1 MKYSHLAYLSCFQDP
16 LKPSDFI
23 HRPIRIALIAFS
35 AFLLAFTLAMNG
47 LSAGGGGGKEGK
59 GKGRRLQEQESRERE
74 NKEEGRKEVAA

>member
-59 GKGRRLQEQESRERE
+59 GKVRGSWRDVAGKGKRR
-74 NKEEGRKEVAA
+74 KGK